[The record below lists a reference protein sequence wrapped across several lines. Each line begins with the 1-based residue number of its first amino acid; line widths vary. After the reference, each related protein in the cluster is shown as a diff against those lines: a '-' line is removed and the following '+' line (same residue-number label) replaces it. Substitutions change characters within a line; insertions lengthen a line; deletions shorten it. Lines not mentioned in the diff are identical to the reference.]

1 MLCVSLMPETTD
13 RAREGLIRAAQA
25 AEPSGRADRVL
36 AEIRLDAM
44 REFDLARLLADSPCP
59 VIVTYRP
66 RREGG
71 LYDGPEGKRLETLRQ
86 AARLGARYIDVEH
99 DALRSLGD
107 VPPDRVIVSYH
118 NFERTPED
126 LAAIHARLAKMG
138 AAVVKVAVTAN
149 HILDTVPVLRL
160 LKEATVPTIA
170 LSMGERGI
178 LTRILAPKFGG
189 FLTYAAADNGG
200 REAGPGQVTVGEMC
214 NLYRVGRIGPGTQV
228 YGVIADPVGHSLSPR
243 IHNAAFAETGLD
255 AVYLPL
261 WVEGDAAEFV
271 SGVREFGFD
280 GYSVTIPHK
289 QGVMRAMDE
298 IDPLARRIGAMN
310 TVQRRTDG
318 SLFGTNTDITAGI
331 AAIEAVV
338 GKGWLKGKRAL
349 MIGAGG
355 VGRAMAFGLADAGA
369 DLTITDIDPKRAEAL
384 ADELRAASSLS
395 SRAQRSG
402 VEGSRLAPL
411 ATAKPEGRRR
421 VAVPSAFR
429 VLPVPSKE
437 PFGPSSE
444 LILNCSPVGMHPN
457 VDASPIPKEC
467 LRKDMVV
474 YDAVYNPAETRLL
487 REAREAGCRTVAGID
502 HFIRQAVELF
512 ELWTGQSAPV
522 DTMRRVL

>member
-1 MLCVSLMPETTD
+1 VLCVSLMPETTD
-13 RAREGLIRAAQA
+13 RAREGLIRAARA
-25 AEPSGRADRVL
+25 AEPSGRAGRVL

-44 REFDLARLLADSPCP
+44 CEFDLARLLADSPCP

-107 VPPDRVIVSYH
+107 VPPDRLIVSYH

-126 LAAIHARLAKMG
+126 LAVIHARLAKMG

-189 FLTYAAADNGG
+189 FLTYAADNGG

-243 IHNAAFAETGLD
+243 IHNAAFAETDLD

-261 WVEGDAAEFV
+261 WVEGDAAKFV
-271 SGVREFGFD
+271 SGVREFDFD

-289 QGVMRAMDE
+289 QSVMRAMDE
-298 IDPLARRIGAMN
+298 INPLACRIGAMN

-369 DLTITDIDPKRAEAL
+369 EVTITDIDPKRAESL
-384 ADELRAASSLS
+384 ARDAGASTC
-395 SRAQRSG
+395 
-402 VEGSRLAPL
+402 PID
-411 ATAKPEGRRR
+411 ATQDQPCDI
-421 VAVPSAFR
+421 
-429 VLPVPSKE
+429 L
-437 PFGPSSE
+437 
-444 LILNCSPVGMHPN
+444 LNCTPVGMHPN
-457 VDASPIPKEC
+457 TDASPVPKKM
-467 LRKDMVV
+467 LREELVV

-487 REAREAGCRTVAGID
+487 REARAAGCRTVAGIN
-502 HFIRQAVELF
+502 HFIRQAVEQF

-522 DTMRRVL
+522 QMMRETVLSALATA

>member
-13 RAREGLIRAAQA
+13 RAREGLIRAARA
-25 AEPSGRADRVL
+25 AEPSGWAGRVL

-44 REFDLARLLADSPCP
+44 CEFDLARLLADSPCP

-107 VPPDRVIVSYH
+107 VPPDRLIVSYH

-126 LAAIHARLAKMG
+126 LAAIHARLARMG

-189 FLTYAAADNGG
+189 FLTYAADNGG

-261 WVEGDAAEFV
+261 WVEGDAAKFV
-271 SGVREFGFD
+271 SGVREFNFD

-289 QGVMRAMDE
+289 QSVMRAMDE
-298 IDPLARRIGAMN
+298 INPLARRIGAMN

-384 ADELRAASSLS
+384 ASEVSA
-395 SRAQRSG
+395 
-402 VEGSRLAPL
+402 V
-411 ATAKPEGRRR
+411 T
-421 VAVPSAFR
+421 VPSAFR

-467 LRKDMVV
+467 LRKDM
-474 YDAVYNPAETRLL
+474 
-487 REAREAGCRTVAGID
+487 
-502 HFIRQAVELF
+502 
-512 ELWTGQSAPV
+512 
-522 DTMRRVL
+522 

>member
-13 RAREGLIRAAQA
+13 RAREGLIRAARA
-25 AEPSGRADRVL
+25 AEPSGRAGRVL

-44 REFDLARLLADSPCP
+44 CEFDLARLLADSPCP

-107 VPPDRVIVSYH
+107 VPPDRLIVSYH

-126 LAAIHARLAKMG
+126 LAVIHARLAKMG

-189 FLTYAAADNGG
+189 FLTYAADNGG

-243 IHNAAFAETGLD
+243 IHNAAFAETDLD

-261 WVEGDAAEFV
+261 WVEGDAAKFV
-271 SGVREFGFD
+271 SGVREFDFD

-289 QGVMRAMDE
+289 QSVMRAMDE
-298 IDPLARRIGAMN
+298 INPLACRIGAMN

-369 DLTITDIDPKRAEAL
+369 EVTITDIDPKRAESL
-384 ADELRAASSLS
+384 ARDAGASTC
-395 SRAQRSG
+395 
-402 VEGSRLAPL
+402 PID
-411 ATAKPEGRRR
+411 ATQDQPCDI
-421 VAVPSAFR
+421 
-429 VLPVPSKE
+429 L
-437 PFGPSSE
+437 
-444 LILNCSPVGMHPN
+444 LNCTPVGMHPN
-457 VDASPIPKEC
+457 TDASPVPKKM
-467 LRKDMVV
+467 LREELVV

-487 REAREAGCRTVAGID
+487 REARAAGCRTVAGIN
-502 HFIRQAVELF
+502 HFIRQAVEQF

-522 DTMRRVL
+522 QMMRETVLSALATA

>member
-1 MLCVSLMPETTD
+1 MRPRRPSDFSRETFRPQTPEETRKEAAVLCVSLMPETTD
-13 RAREGLIRAAQA
+13 RAREGLIRAVRA
-25 AEPSGRADRVL
+25 ADPSKGPSNVL

-44 REFDLARLLADSPCP
+44 REFDLAHLLADSPCP

-126 LAAIHARLAKMG
+126 LAAIHARLARMG

-170 LSMGERGI
+170 LAMGERGI

-189 FLTYAAADNGG
+189 FLTYAAAEGGG

-214 NLYRVGRIGPGTQV
+214 NLYRVGRIGPDTQV

-243 IHNAAFAETGLD
+243 IHNAAFAETDLD

-271 SGVREFGFD
+271 SGVREFDFD

-289 QGVMRAMDE
+289 QGV
-298 IDPLARRIGAMN
+298 RRGPHHHRHRPEAG
-310 TVQRRTDG
+310 QGPRRRTRRC
-318 SLFGTNTDITAGI
+318 
-331 AAIEAVV
+331 
-338 GKGWLKGKRAL
+338 LKSVIPSA
-349 MIGAGG
+349 
-355 VGRAMAFGLADAGA
+355 
-369 DLTITDIDPKRAEAL
+369 
-384 ADELRAASSLS
+384 
-395 SRAQRSG
+395 AQRSRG
-402 VEGSRLAPL
+402 ISPCAACHGEARRAKTGCRSEFTRRGGHSALRTGLRRCSQLLSRRHAPERGRITPPQGMPAERHGRL
-411 ATAKPEGRRR
+411 RRR
-421 VAVPSAFR
+421 
-429 VLPVPSKE
+429 L
-437 PFGPSSE
+437 
-444 LILNCSPVGMHPN
+444 
-457 VDASPIPKEC
+457 
-467 LRKDMVV
+467 
-474 YDAVYNPAETRLL
+474 
-487 REAREAGCRTVAGID
+487 
-502 HFIRQAVELF
+502 
-512 ELWTGQSAPV
+512 
-522 DTMRRVL
+522 

>member
-1 MLCVSLMPETTD
+1 MPETTD
-13 RAREGLIRAAQA
+13 RAREGLIRAVRA
-25 AEPSGRADRVL
+25 ADPSKGPSNVL

-44 REFDLARLLADSPCP
+44 REFDLAHLLADSPCP

-126 LAAIHARLAKMG
+126 LAAIHARLARMG

-170 LSMGERGI
+170 LAMGERGI

-189 FLTYAAADNGG
+189 FLTYAAAEGGG

-214 NLYRVGRIGPGTQV
+214 NLYRVGRIGPDTQV
-228 YGVIADPVGHSLSPR
+228 YGVIANPVGHSLSPR
-243 IHNAAFAETGLD
+243 IHNAAFAETDLD

-298 IDPLARRIGAMN
+298 IDPLTRRIGAMN
-310 TVQRRTDG
+310 TVQRRPDG

-369 DLTITDIDPKRAEAL
+369 TLTITDIDPKRAESL
-384 ADELRAASSLS
+384 AAELRAASSLS

-402 VEGSRLAPL
+402 VEGSRLA
-411 ATAKPEGRRR
+411 A
-421 VAVPSAFR
+421 VAVRSLPAVAGTPHSA
-429 VLPVPSKE
+429 LPCDI
-437 PFGPSSE
+437 
-444 LILNCSPVGMHPN
+444 LLNCSPVGMHPN

-487 REAREAGCRTVAGID
+487 REARAAGCRTVAGID
-502 HFIRQAVELF
+502 HFVGQAIEQF
-512 ELWTGQSAPV
+512 ELWTGRPAPV
-522 DTMRRVL
+522 ETMRCVVTAALA

>member
-13 RAREGLIRAAQA
+13 RAREGLIRAARA
-25 AEPSGRADRVL
+25 AEPSGRAGRVL

-44 REFDLARLLADSPCP
+44 CEFDLARLLADSPCP

-126 LAAIHARLAKMG
+126 LAVIHARLAKMG

-189 FLTYAAADNGG
+189 FLTYAADNGG

-243 IHNAAFAETGLD
+243 IHNAAFAETDLD

-261 WVEGDAAEFV
+261 WVEGDAAKFV
-271 SGVREFGFD
+271 SGVREFDFD

-289 QGVMRAMDE
+289 QSVMRAMDE
-298 IDPLARRIGAMN
+298 INPLACRIGAMN

-369 DLTITDIDPKRAEAL
+369 EVTITDIDPKRAESL
-384 ADELRAASSLS
+384 ARDAGASTC
-395 SRAQRSG
+395 
-402 VEGSRLAPL
+402 PID
-411 ATAKPEGRRR
+411 ATQDQPCDI
-421 VAVPSAFR
+421 
-429 VLPVPSKE
+429 L
-437 PFGPSSE
+437 
-444 LILNCSPVGMHPN
+444 LNCTPVGMHPN
-457 VDASPIPKEC
+457 TDASPVPKKM
-467 LRKDMVV
+467 LREELVV

-487 REAREAGCRTVAGID
+487 REARAAGCRTVAGIN
-502 HFIRQAVELF
+502 HFIRQAVEQF

-522 DTMRRVL
+522 QMMRETVLSALATA

>member
-13 RAREGLIRAAQA
+13 RAREGLIRAARA
-25 AEPSGRADRVL
+25 AEPSGRAGRVL

-44 REFDLARLLADSPCP
+44 CEFDLARLLADSPCP

-107 VPPDRVIVSYH
+107 VPPDRLIVSYH

-126 LAAIHARLAKMG
+126 LAVIHARLAKMG

-189 FLTYAAADNGG
+189 FLTYAADNGG

-243 IHNAAFAETGLD
+243 IHNAAFAETDLD

-261 WVEGDAAEFV
+261 WVEGDAAKFV
-271 SGVREFGFD
+271 SGVREFNFD

-289 QGVMRAMDE
+289 QSVMRAMDE
-298 IDPLARRIGAMN
+298 INPLACRIGAMN

-369 DLTITDIDPKRAEAL
+369 EVTITDIDPKRAESL
-384 ADELRAASSLS
+384 ARDAGASTC
-395 SRAQRSG
+395 
-402 VEGSRLAPL
+402 PID
-411 ATAKPEGRRR
+411 ATQDQPCDI
-421 VAVPSAFR
+421 
-429 VLPVPSKE
+429 L
-437 PFGPSSE
+437 
-444 LILNCSPVGMHPN
+444 LNCTPVGMHPN
-457 VDASPIPKEC
+457 TDASPVPKKM
-467 LRKDMVV
+467 LREELVV

-487 REAREAGCRTVAGID
+487 REARAAGCRTVAGIN
-502 HFIRQAVELF
+502 HFIRQAVEQF

-522 DTMRRVL
+522 QMMRETVLSALATA